1 MRRII
6 PYLVF
11 LTFLGCAPRFIY
23 YTSPLPGVTSVLET
37 PEFWIEKLPH
47 PDSVLLSGR
56 GVRALNR
63 KTAEGEAYFDVLEK
77 DTIIYGSE
85 LKDAFYKQLR
95 RNKTKNRVSHTGLP
109 LSQSFWREIKERMD
123 LGNIADTISPLCG
136 ITLKGVHLR
145 TLPTNE
151 VAVSSRSCEFD
162 KFQVTSVRPFE
173 PVLILHRSHDKD
185 WLYVKC
191 SIAEGWVAAEDIAG
205 GMRDTVASFLDT
217 PFVVVTA
224 PEIALYGDRDL
235 EEFLMWLPMGTR
247 VKLVKIHPGEAISV
261 IMPIRGVD
269 GKLGFQEAFLLNNAD
284 VHLGYLPYTQRNMIN
299 QAFRLLSFPY
309 GRGGTWDADD
319 CSGTILRIFS
329 CFGINL
335 PRNSREQL
343 RVGIKLASF
352 GKNTTTKERT
362 KALYRA
368 VPGIT
373 ILGWPGHIMFYL
385 GEYAG
390 RHYCLQNIWAVR
402 KRRWFSEDVLYIGKT
417 VVSDLSLGSG
427 SRRGSLLERLTT
439 ARMVMPANL
448 VTPN

>member
-1 MRRII
+1 MRRLS
-6 PYLVF
+6 PYILLLF
-11 LTFLGCAPRFIY
+11 LSGCAPRFVY
-23 YTSPLPGVTSVLET
+23 YTPPLPGVTSVLET

-56 GVRALNR
+56 GIRALNR
-63 KTAEGEAYFDVLEK
+63 EVAEGGTYFDVLEK
-77 DTIIYGSE
+77 DTIIYGGD
-85 LKDAFYKQLR
+85 LKDALYKQLR
-95 RNKTKNRVSHTGLP
+95 RIKSKNRVSHTGLS
-109 LSQSFWREIKERMD
+109 LSQSFWREIEEKMD
-123 LGNIADTISPLCG
+123 LGNIADTISPSYG
-136 ITLKGVHLR
+136 ITLREVHLR

-162 KFQVTSVRPFE
+162 KFQVTSVKPFE
-173 PVLILHRSHDKD
+173 PVLILHGSRDKD

-191 SIAEGWVAAEDIAG
+191 SIAEGWVAAEDIARC
-205 GMRDTVASFLDT
+205 MRDTAASFLDT

-224 PEIALYGDRDL
+224 QEIALYGDRDL

-247 VKLVKIHPGEAISV
+247 VKLGEIHSGEAISV
-261 IMPIRGVD
+261 IMPIKGVD
-269 GKLGFQEAFLLNNAD
+269 GKLGFREAFLLNNAD
-284 VHLGYLPYTQRNMIN
+284 VHLGYLPYTQRNIIN

-343 RVGIKLASF
+343 GVGVRLASF
-352 GKNTTTKERT
+352 GKNTKTRERT
-362 KALYRA
+362 RALYRA

-402 KRRWFSEDVLYIGKT
+402 KRRWFTEDFLYIGKT
-417 VVSDLSLGSG
+417 VVSDLSLGRG
-427 SRRGSLLERLTT
+427 SKRGSLLERLTKV
-439 ARMVMPANL
+439 RVVLPINMSSE
-448 VTPN
+448 